1 MRVDSIR
8 IFSNESNFQ
17 NIVALPYA
25 SDPHQKCLA
34 VCILHQRKR
43 IRKQKPEDG
52 TACRTERQLYASHNR
67 QNQSNRQQPAAEKQI
82 RQFLAR
88 LQQHPD

>member
-25 SDPHQKCLA
+25 SDSHQKRL
-34 VCILHQRKR
+34 VVRILHRRKR

-52 TACRTERQLYASHNR
+52 TACRTERQLYARHHRQDQSH
-67 QNQSNRQQPAAEKQI
+67 RQQPATEK
-82 RQFLAR
+82 
-88 LQQHPD
+88 